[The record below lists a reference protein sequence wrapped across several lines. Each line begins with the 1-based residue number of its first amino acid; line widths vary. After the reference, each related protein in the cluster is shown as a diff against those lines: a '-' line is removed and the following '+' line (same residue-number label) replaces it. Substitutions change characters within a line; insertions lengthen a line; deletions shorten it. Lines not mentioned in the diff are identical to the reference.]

1 MEKTVIT
8 THELTRRFG
17 EITAVDS
24 LDLSVAHGRVYGF
37 LGPNG
42 AGKTTTI
49 RMLLGLIRPDTGEV
63 HVFQKNLRKNRIKLL
78 RRIGALMESPSYYP
92 YLSGR
97 ENLEITRRLRGIDR
111 NEVFDV
117 LDLVGLTTAAQRK
130 VGTYSLGMKQRL
142 GLAQAFLGQ
151 PEILILDEPT
161 NGLDPAGIH
170 EIRELIS
177 RLPKERSVTIFL
189 SSHLLNEVEQ
199 VADDVGIIHEGAM
212 LFQGTLKEL
221 QEKKQAYLKI
231 GTNRPAQAAE
241 ILQQKGWLAD
251 SQSDSI
257 LTVPLKDEKRA
268 GEVNSLLVEAG
279 FRIFHLSVEQ
289 SSLEDIFL
297 DLTNSQGGKR

>member
-1 MEKTVIT
+1 MDKTVIT
-8 THELTRRFG
+8 THELTRQFG
-17 EITAVDS
+17 EIKAVDS
-24 LDLSVAHGRVYGF
+24 LELSVTHGRVYGF

-49 RMLLGLIRPDTGEV
+49 RMLLGLIRPDIGEV
-63 HVFQKNLRKNRIKLL
+63 QVFQKDLRKNRIKLL
-78 RRIGALMESPSYYP
+78 RRIGALVESPSYYP

-97 ENLEITRRLRGIDR
+97 ENLEITRRLRGLDKK
-111 NEVFDV
+111 EVSDA
-117 LDLVGLTTAAQRK
+117 LDLVGLSSAALRK
-130 VGTYSLGMKQRL
+130 VCTYSLGMKQRL

-170 EIRELIS
+170 EIRELIT

-231 GTNRPAQAAE
+231 GTNRPSQAAD
-241 ILQQKGWLAD
+241 ILKKKGWLTD
-251 SQSDSI
+251 SQSESI
-257 LTVPLKDEKRA
+257 LTVPVKDETSA

-279 FRIFHLSVEQ
+279 LMIFHLSVEQ

-297 DLTNSQGGKR
+297 DLTNSQGGR

>member
-1 MEKTVIT
+1 
-8 THELTRRFG
+8 
-17 EITAVDS
+17 
-24 LDLSVAHGRVYGF
+24 
-37 LGPNG
+37 
-42 AGKTTTI
+42 
-49 RMLLGLIRPDTGEV
+49 
-63 HVFQKNLRKNRIKLL
+63 
-78 RRIGALMESPSYYP
+78 MESPSYYP

-241 ILQQKGWLAD
+241 ILQQRGWLAD

>member
-257 LTVPLKDEKRA
+257 LTVPLKDEERA

-279 FRIFHLSVEQ
+279 LRIFHLSVEQ